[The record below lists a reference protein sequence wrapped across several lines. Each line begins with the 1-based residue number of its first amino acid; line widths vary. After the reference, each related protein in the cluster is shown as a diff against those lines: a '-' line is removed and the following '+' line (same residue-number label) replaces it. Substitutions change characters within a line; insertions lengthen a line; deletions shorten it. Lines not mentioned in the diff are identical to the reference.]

1 MLVFVLHYLDPPP
14 HPRAYPDQFGQHLL
28 DAFKTHVDA
37 GPGRRDLRF
46 KPQLNMG
53 IPELI
58 QFQLLPL
65 GDVWEEANLLEP
77 LTYLMESKKCRT
89 DPNLF
94 IRFMHVPCESKT
106 IQRIG
111 P

>member
-14 HPRAYPDQFGQHLL
+14 HPRAYPDEFGQHLL

-65 GDVWEEANLLEP
+65 GDDLSDLGRIITWASCFARIPEEWLGEVSQH
-77 LTYLMESKKCRT
+77 T
-89 DPNLF
+89 
-94 IRFMHVPCESKT
+94 
-106 IQRIG
+106 
-111 P
+111 